1 MNEEY
6 FRNKELDAQKAMLSD
21 FFFGK
26 SKNDFMDFK
35 TQKTINESYQKT
47 LNYIFKSL
55 ES

>member
-26 SKNDFMDFK
+26 PNNIFMDYE
-35 TQKTINESYQKT
+35 TQKTINETQQKV
-47 LNYIFKSL
+47 LDYIIEKIG
-55 ES
+55 

>member
-26 SKNDFMDFK
+26 SKNDFMDFE
-35 TQKTINESYQKT
+35 TLKTINETQQKV
-47 LNYIFKSL
+47 LDYIIGKIG
-55 ES
+55 